1 MALVAD
7 EVHCVPASLFGRQR
21 LRFFRRPFA
30 LVLAAELSNIVPG
43 AFILTGSLVH
53 PFNGADGLAK
63 EVVNRRQGVFSIGAQ
78 HLLEFRLG
86 RIKRK
91 NGAGHVR
98 VCHQSCL
105 GLEEQKRVVPQVQH
119 GGLDVNRL
127 VPDTVKT
134 GQCLPGLNR
143 NQFLLNG
150 YRIGGDTGDCGN
162 QQRDTQN
169 HHGLLQTSTSASMR

>member
-1 MALVAD
+1 MTFVVYK
-7 EVHCVPASLFGRQR
+7 VHRIPATFFRGERISFLQLSRLPASQ
-21 LRFFRRPFA
+21 LRNVCLGTR
-30 LVLAAELSNIVPG
+30 
-43 AFILTGSLVH
+43 ILTGSLVH

-63 EVVNRRQGVFSIGAQ
+63 EVVNWRQGVFPIGAQ

-91 NGAGHVR
+91 NGAGHVS
-98 VCHQSCL
+98 VCHQCCL
-105 GLEEQKRVVPQVQH
+105 GLEEQKRIAPQVQN

-127 VPDTVKT
+127 VPDTIKT
-134 GQCLPGLNR
+134 GQCLPGLDR